1 MQRHPMATIYTQDD
15 LKGRMKSPGWALITG
30 QKEQSA
36 FGTLAELLGI
46 THDRHKRGRAPG
58 LIREIETA
66 IELDMIQIEQLWR
79 YLGLPN

>member
-1 MQRHPMATIYTQDD
+1 MATIYTQDD

-30 QKEQSA
+30 QKEQSIS
-36 FGTLAELLGI
+36 GTLAELLGI
-46 THDRHKRGRAPG
+46 THDRHKRGHAPG

-79 YLGLPN
+79 YLGLPD

>member
-1 MQRHPMATIYTQDD
+1 
-15 LKGRMKSPGWALITG
+15 MKSPGWALISG
-30 QKEQSA
+30 QKEQSIS
-36 FGTLAELLGI
+36 GTLSELLGI
-46 THDRHKRGRAPG
+46 THDRHKRGHAPG